1 MSEDKREVLFYVLC
15 ALLGMGFFSAIIAG
29 QQVAL
34 GWLLI
39 ALAPVTLIWRARRLM
54 AGLRQRNWLTV
65 EGVITRAEVWEYRFI
80 KHGSSLFGPCLDYQY
95 AVAGKVYEGKAE
107 VFGRTGARAEVL
119 KPYPPGS
126 AITVHYDPQHP
137 ERATLSPGNRSWD
150 YLALLLP
157 LGLAVFGM
165 GLVSGQIFP
174 AG

>member
-1 MSEDKREVLFYVLC
+1 MSEDKREVLVVVLF
-15 ALLGMGFFSAIIAG
+15 ALLAIGFFAAIIAG

-39 ALAPVTLIWRARRLM
+39 VLAPVTLIWRTQRLL
-54 AGLRQRNWLTV
+54 AGLGQRSWLAV
-65 EGVITRAEVWEYRFI
+65 EGVVTKSEVWEYRFI
-80 KHGSSLFGPCLDYQY
+80 KHGSSLFAPCLDYRY
-95 AVAGKVYEGKAE
+95 NVNGKVYEIKTE

-119 KPYPPGS
+119 KPYPPGR

-137 ERATLSPGNRSWD
+137 EWATLSPGNRSWD

-157 LGLAVFGM
+157 LGLAVFGV